1 METGVFL
8 AAAGGMVVATYLLR
22 LAGVY
27 WGSRLDDRLRVWLD
41 RATVVIL
48 VAVAATQTVF
58 DGQDVAG
65 VSRITGVAVGVLAL
79 WWKTPMLAAVLL
91 AMLVT
96 ALLRLAG
103 IP

>member
-1 METGVFL
+1 MDTGVFL
-8 AAAGGMVVATYLLR
+8 AAAGGLVVATYLLR
-22 LAGVY
+22 LAGVF
-27 WGSRLDDRLRVWLD
+27 WGSRLDSRLRFWLD

-58 DGQDVAG
+58 DGQDIAG
-65 VSRITGVAVGVLAL
+65 ASRILGVTVGVLAL
-79 WWKTPMLAAVLL
+79 WWKVPMLAAVLL

-103 IP
+103 MP